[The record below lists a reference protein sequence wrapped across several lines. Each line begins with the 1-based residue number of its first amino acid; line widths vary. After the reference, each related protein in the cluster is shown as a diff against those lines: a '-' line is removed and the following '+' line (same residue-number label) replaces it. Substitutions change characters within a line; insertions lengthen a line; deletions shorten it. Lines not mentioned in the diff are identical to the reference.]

1 MPAFNFLIKG
11 ILNITSNKLPTTDK
25 KYNNASNCVDSLNQD
40 VGSAAKSFGDADDR
54 IICELYLR

>member
-1 MPAFNFLIKG
+1 MSAFNILIKG

-25 KYNNASNCVDSLNQD
+25 KDNNASNCVDSLNQD
-40 VGSAAKSFGDADDR
+40 AESAVESFSDADER